1 MLISVFLESN
11 HKLNAMGNHIDALQS
26 EIVAFFKLW

>member
-1 MLISVFLESN
+1 MLTKVFLEY
-11 HKLNAMGNHIDALQS
+11 HYILYAMGNHIDTLQS